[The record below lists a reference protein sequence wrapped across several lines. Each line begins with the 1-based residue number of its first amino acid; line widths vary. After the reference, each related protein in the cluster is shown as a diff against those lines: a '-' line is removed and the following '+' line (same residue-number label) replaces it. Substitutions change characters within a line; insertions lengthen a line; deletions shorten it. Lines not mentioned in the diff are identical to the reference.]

1 MSKPHYPTRTD
12 ARLTS
17 PFGWRIHP
25 ISKRRVFHFGI
36 DLAPKVAGTRGL
48 PVYAVRDG
56 VVTERF
62 FNSARGNTLR
72 IKHDDENISTGY
84 QHLDL
89 VANNGMLVQVGQK
102 VKAGQRIGTM
112 GTTGGSTGIH
122 LHFEVITGRNFTQ
135 QQGPYLDP
143 KRYLDT
149 PVPQKV
155 TVSTNGLQYFA
166 DQVKRGAYGNGHAR
180 REAHIY
186 NLVRDRVNGRGRP
199 GPFEDVVRDV
209 KRGVYGNGHTN
220 RSSQIYQQV
229 RELVNR

>member
-17 PFGWRIHP
+17 PFGYRIHP
-25 ISKRRVFHFGI
+25 ISKNRVFHFGI
-36 DLAPKVAGTRGL
+36 DLAPRIAGTRGE
-48 PVYAVRDG
+48 PIYAVRDG

-62 FNSARGNTLR
+62 FNNARGNTLR
-72 IKHDDENISTGY
+72 IKHDDEDISTGY
-84 QHLDL
+84 QHLDSFR
-89 VANNGMLVQVGQK
+89 VNVGDR

-112 GTTGGSTGIH
+112 GTTGSSTGIH

-135 QQGPYLDP
+135 QQGVYLDP

-149 PVPQKV
+149 SVPQK
-155 TVSTNGLQYFA
+155 TSVSRNGLEYFA
-166 DQVKRGAYGNGHAR
+166 DQILKGAYGNGHDR

-186 NLVRDRVNGRGRP
+186 NLVRDRVNGRGRA
-199 GPFEDVVRDV
+199 GKFEDVVNDV

-220 RSSQIYQQV
+220 RSSQIYQRV
-229 RELVNR
+229 RNIVNNR